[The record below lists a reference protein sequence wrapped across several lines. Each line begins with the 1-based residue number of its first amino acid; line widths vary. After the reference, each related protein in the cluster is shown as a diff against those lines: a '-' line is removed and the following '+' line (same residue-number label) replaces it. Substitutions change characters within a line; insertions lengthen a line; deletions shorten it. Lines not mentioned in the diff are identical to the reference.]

1 MSSIV
6 FIVNDDPHGS
16 ERPYNAL
23 RLAGVLVGKEN
34 TQGPSPADKVI
45 VFRSYFA
52 A

>member
-1 MSSIV
+1 MSSTV

-16 ERPYNAL
+16 ERPYDAL
-23 RLAGVLVGKEN
+23 RLAGILVGKEN